1 MPARQ
6 GETTELRLLLSRL
19 RQELLL
25 LVLLAALPLLLLALP
40 EQAGN
45 LHHLVHWDTLAALAG
60 LMVLSRGLEE
70 SGALTRVGRRLLARV
85 DTERYL
91 ALVLIVLSA
100 VLAAVVTNDVALFI
114 VVPLTLGL
122 RLVASLPIGR
132 LIVFEALAVNAGSTI
147 SPIGNPQ
154 NLFIWQQAGVDFTT
168 FFLAMT
174 PLALAMMA
182 LLIAAIPLA
191 FPAKAIHIEP
201 AGSPPALKPRL
212 AGVSLALYLPLLL
225 AIDAGLAL
233 PAAVVIITLYLLFQP
248 RVVRYVDWLLL
259 LVFVLMFM
267 VLGLA
272 AMLDPVV
279 SLVGFLAIWPGGMM
293 TAGAL
298 LSQGIS
304 NVPAAIL
311 LEGFTDDWRTLA
323 WGVSVGGFGLAIGS
337 MANIIALR
345 LAREKG
351 LWRDFHCW
359 SLPMLLASWLLALL
373 LLSI

>member
-1 MPARQ
+1 M
-6 GETTELRLLLSRL
+6 RLLLSRL

-25 LVLLAALPLLLLALP
+25 LGLLAALPLLLLALP

-100 VLAAVVTNDVALFI
+100 ALAAVVTNDVALFI

-174 PLALAMMA
+174 PLALTMMA
-182 LLIAAIPLA
+182 LLVAAIPLA

>member
-100 VLAAVVTNDVALFI
+100 ALAAVVTNDVALFI

-174 PLALAMMA
+174 PLALTMMA
-182 LLIAAIPLA
+182 LLVAAIPLA